1 MVKWCVEVIDLN
13 NVSFLFL
20 KLNESRAERTGLLK
34 SQAKRNII
42 SSHHI
47 SSQSE
52 KLVLVNCRKSFRIL
66 KSENTY
72 NGVLIEQSITF
83 NNN

>member
-34 SQAKRNII
+34 SIY
-42 SSHHI
+42 I

-52 KLVLVNCRKSFRIL
+52 KLVLVNCRKSLRIL

-72 NGVLIEQSITF
+72 NDVLIEQSITF